1 MPEGRDPIRLVALDI
16 DGTLVGPDHR
26 VRPRTAAT
34 LRAALD
40 RGVIV
45 ALVTGQ
51 MAAFALPIAR
61 ELGITAP
68 LLAHHGAAVVLPAGD
83 RVLEHTPM
91 GSEVAREAIDWAAHH
106 GLAVHLNRLDEL
118 IMRSDDPRAEAY
130 GRLLGVEPRLV
141 DDLRSALDPPVTKV
155 MAGEAPGRPLALFE
169 SARAAFAGRASVA
182 ISNPRFL
189 EFLGPDVSKGRAVS
203 WLADRFSV
211 PLASTLAI
219 GDSMSDMDML
229 AVVGYPVAMPTAPD
243 EVKAVARHIAPPLEE
258 DGVAH
263 VLEALV
269 LAVPA

>member
-1 MPEGRDPIRLVALDI
+1 MREGRDPIRLVALDI
-16 DGTLVGPDHR
+16 DGTLVGPGHL

-45 ALVTGQ
+45 ALVTGR
-51 MAAFALPIAR
+51 MAAFAMPIAR
-61 ELGITAP
+61 ELDIVAP
-68 LLAHHGAAVVLPAGD
+68 LLAHHGAAIVLPD
-83 RVLEHTPM
+83 TRVLEHTPLD
-91 GSEVAREAIDWAAHH
+91 SEVAREAIEWSADQ
-106 GLAVHLNRLDEL
+106 GLPVHLNRLDEL